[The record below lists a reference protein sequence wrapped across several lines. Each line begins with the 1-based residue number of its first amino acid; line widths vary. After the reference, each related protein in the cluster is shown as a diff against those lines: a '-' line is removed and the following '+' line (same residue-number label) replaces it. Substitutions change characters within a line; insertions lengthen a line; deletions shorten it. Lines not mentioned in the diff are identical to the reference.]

1 MTELEKKQ
9 KAIIAH
15 YGVDK
20 QLDMLVEECA
30 ELIQAIQ
37 KYKRYKD
44 IPGEGKAFDNLIE
57 EIADVENI
65 IDQIKLLKLYDPVMA
80 RVDIEEIKAKKV
92 RRQLERIALEKLAEA
107 GFKD

>member
-1 MTELEKKQ
+1 MTELEQKQ
-9 KAIIAH
+9 KAIIDH
-15 YGVDK
+15 YGADK

-44 IPGEGKAFDNLIE
+44 IPGDGEAFDNLIE

-65 IDQIKLLKLYDPVMA
+65 IEQIKLLKIYDPVMA
-80 RVDIEEIKAKKV
+80 RADIEGIKAKKV
-92 RRQLERIALEKLAEA
+92 RRQLERIALEQLAEA